1 MKRHVQKPLWGSQS
15 WLPPAFSRRLDFSQ
29 LCQARGTT
37 ALLFATLFLAACGS
51 NQPPPPKATAEAP
64 KPVEY
69 FHVDPATAG
78 TIKGKIRLGSGK
90 AKPPRTV
97 ISMASDAGCEQ
108 AHAGKPVYDESVVI
122 GRDGGVAN
130 VFVYL
135 KSGLEG
141 KHFEPSKDPVTL
153 DQHGCLFIPRVLGM
167 QAGQMLD
174 VKNSDPVSHNI
185 HPMPTN
191 NREFN
196 EQQSPQAPD
205 IEHKFPRADVMIPV
219 KCNVHS
225 WMRAYIGVVDH
236 PYFFVTAADGSFE
249 LKNVPPGDYTLA
261 FWHEKYGEGTNPIHL
276 TASGVVDLA
285 LDYDHLQ

>member
-1 MKRHVQKPLWGSQS
+1 MRMPRHPSRESQGAVC
-15 WLPPAFSRRLDFSQ
+15 LA
-29 LCQARGTT
+29 A
-37 ALLFATLFLAACGS
+37 LFLSACG
-51 NQPPPPKATAEAP
+51 QTPAPPKKAAEVA

-78 TIKGKIRLGSGK
+78 TVKGKIVLGRGK
-90 AKPPRTV
+90 AKPARTV
-97 ISMASDAGCEQ
+97 ISMASDAGCQQ
-108 AHAGKPVYDESVVI
+108 AHGGKPVYDESVVI
-122 GRDGGVAN
+122 GPNGGVAN
-130 VFVYL
+130 VFVYV
-135 KSGLEG
+135 KTGLED
-141 KHFEPSKDPVTL
+141 KNFEVPKETVTL
-153 DQHGCLFIPRVLGM
+153 DQHGCLFVPRILGM

-225 WMRAYIGVVDH
+225 WMHAYIGVVSH
-236 PYFFVTAADGSFE
+236 PYFFVTGPDGAFE

-261 FWHEKYGEGTNPIHL
+261 YWHEKYGEGTSPVHL
-276 TASGVVDLA
+276 GASGTVDLA
-285 LDYDHLQ
+285 LDYDHVQ

>member
-1 MKRHVQKPLWGSQS
+1 MKRHLIWAAVLWS
-15 WLPPAFSRRLDFSQ
+15 
-29 LCQARGTT
+29 
-37 ALLFATLFLAACGS
+37 AACGE
-51 NQPPPPKATAEAP
+51 NKAPPQKAVAEAP

-69 FHVDPATAG
+69 FHVDAATAG
-78 TIKGKIRLGSGK
+78 TIKGKIRLGRGK
-90 AKPPRTV
+90 AAPPRTV
-97 ISMASDAGCEQ
+97 ISMASDAGCQQ

-122 GRDGGVAN
+122 GKSGGVAN

-141 KHFEPSKDPVTL
+141 KKFEAPKETVAL
-153 DQHGCLFIPRVLGM
+153 DQHGCLFVPRVLGM
-167 QAGQMLD
+167 EAGQMLD
-174 VKNSDPVSHNI
+174 VKNSDQVSHNI

-196 EQQSPQAPD
+196 QQQSPGAPD

-225 WMRAYIGVVDH
+225 WMHAYIGVVDH
-236 PYFFVTAADGSFE
+236 PYFFVTGADGAFE

-261 FWHEKYGEGTNPIHL
+261 FWQEKYGEGTAAVHL
-276 TASGVVDLA
+276 APSGVADLA
-285 LDYDHLQ
+285 LDFDLIQ

>member
-1 MKRHVQKPLWGSQS
+1 MKPYFVL
-15 WLPPAFSRRLDFSQ
+15 A
-29 LCQARGTT
+29 AV
-37 ALLFATLFLAACGS
+37 LFAAGCGE
-51 NQPPPPKATAEAP
+51 NKTPPKEVAKEL
-64 KPVEY
+64 KPVEF
-69 FHVDPATAG
+69 FHVDTATAG
-78 TIKGKIRLGSGK
+78 TIKGKIKLGSK
-90 AKPPRTV
+90 PKPPRTV
-97 ISMASDAGCEQ
+97 ISMASDAGCQQ
-108 AHAGKPVYDESVVI
+108 AHAGKPVFDESVVV
-122 GRDGGVAN
+122 GREGGVGN

-141 KHFEPSKDPVTL
+141 KKFEPPKEAVAL
-153 DQHGCLFIPRVLGM
+153 DQHGCLFQPRVIGI

-174 VKNSDPVSHNI
+174 VKNSDNVSHNI

-205 IEHKFPRADVMIPV
+205 IQHKFPRMDVMIPV

-236 PYFFVTAADGSFE
+236 PYFAVTGPDGAFE

-261 FWHEKYGEGTNPIHL
+261 FWQEKFGEGTATVHL
-276 TASGVVDLA
+276 PASGAVDLA
-285 LDYDHLQ
+285 LNYDHLQ